1 MSKQEFIKQLRMY
14 ISSANDVTF
23 INDTVAYYED
33 YIEKEIRHGKTEE
46 QVLKELGAPRL
57 IAKSI
62 LASRNE
68 GEKSTTIPETE
79 EQQFYEK
86 IHVKTLPGWA
96 GKLIL
101 ALVVFL
107 IFAVIMLVLS
117 WLMPVILLGVLGY
130 FIYKLVMRLV

>member
-1 MSKQEFIKQLRMY
+1 MSKQEFIRQLRMY
-14 ISSANDVTF
+14 ISSANDAAF

-46 QVLKELGAPRL
+46 QVLKELGDPRL

-62 LASRNE
+62 LASYG
-68 GEKSTTIPETE
+68 GEAKNSTVADEN

-86 IHVKTLPGWA
+86 IQIKTMPGWA
-96 GKLIL
+96 GKIIF

-117 WLMPVILLGVLGY
+117 WLMPVFLLAILGY

>member
-1 MSKQEFIKQLRMY
+1 MSL
-14 ISSANDVTF
+14 
-23 INDTVAYYED
+23 
-33 YIEKEIRHGKTEE
+33 
-46 QVLKELGAPRL
+46 PL
-57 IAKSI
+57 IARRCETRVTLI
-62 LASRNE
+62 EAACSR
-68 GEKSTTIPETE
+68 PETE